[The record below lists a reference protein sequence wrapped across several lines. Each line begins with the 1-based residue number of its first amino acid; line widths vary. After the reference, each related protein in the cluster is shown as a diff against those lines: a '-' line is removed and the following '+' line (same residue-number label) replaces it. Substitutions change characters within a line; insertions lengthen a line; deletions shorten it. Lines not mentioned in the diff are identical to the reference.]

1 MPWEI
6 DIVSQQSAH
15 PVNTDLLH
23 TAVAVVLQQE
33 QLISAIL
40 SISIVD
46 NAAIHRINRQY
57 LQHDYPTDVIS
68 FQLGFDDAELP
79 PQDSDEQDET
89 DSDGALTVAAPET
102 PLAAGAAI
110 EGEIIASAEM
120 AVQMAPAGNWSADA
134 ELALYVV
141 HGLLHLCGY
150 DDLTPDDRSLM
161 KSREI
166 LAMNALGFHPAYAE
180 DQPDS

>member
-110 EGEIIASAEM
+110 EGEIIASGTKWLCKWPRQATGR
-120 AVQMAPAGNWSADA
+120 QMLSWHCTLFTDCCTC
-134 ELALYVV
+134 V
-141 HGLLHLCGY
+141 
-150 DDLTPDDRSLM
+150 
-161 KSREI
+161 
-166 LAMNALGFHPAYAE
+166 AMMT
-180 DQPDS
+180 